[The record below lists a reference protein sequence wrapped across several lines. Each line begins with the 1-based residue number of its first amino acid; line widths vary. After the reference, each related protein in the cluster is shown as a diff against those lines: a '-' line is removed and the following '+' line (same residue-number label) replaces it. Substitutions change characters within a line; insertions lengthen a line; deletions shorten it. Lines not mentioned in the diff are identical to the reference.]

1 MALDWL
7 GRNKMS
13 RKNKLMKLTMLIT
26 VALAVAIY
34 ADIIIHGVNIL

>member
-1 MALDWL
+1 MAFDWL
-7 GRNKMS
+7 GKNKMS

-34 ADIIIHGVNIL
+34 ADSVVHGISIL

>member
-1 MALDWL
+1 
-7 GRNKMS
+7 MS

-34 ADIIIHGVNIL
+34 ADSMVHGISILWNWKRKLSEI